1 MKEIAVNYSYHCR
14 IFWNKFQRQKYKWQE
29 HGCSTHMPGILNE
42 QGLEL
47 DFQRCYQWLRTRTS
61 FSIWSRSSPWER
73 PSTSWLPH
81 RTGQASTKP
90 GTHERAENLP
100 QSEKLSNF
108 RCVHAFKNIKHQKRQ
123 NCGDSSEKWD
133 WLDEVSCDKSRI
145 LWLPIFFF
153 SAPFLDISLCIFL
166 RHYIHKPATFLWL
179 TKIWQFLRCQD
190 CILFS
195 ETSKD
200 LKCVGS

>member
-145 LWLPIFFF
+145 LWLPIFFSQLLSWIYHF
-153 SAPFLDISLCIFL
+153 VSFWYSRDITSTSQL
-166 RHYIHKPATFLWL
+166 RFFGWQKYGSFWGVKIVFCFQKPATI
-179 TKIWQFLRCQD
+179 KN
-190 CILFS
+190 
-195 ETSKD
+195 
-200 LKCVGS
+200 V